1 MQTHRFRPPLEAA
14 SADDGVVWSRTCD
27 DARCLARCCWTS
39 CWAPFSVWQP
49 PCRSYNTSLSSPS
62 QGSRRRRTS
71 WSQRTAGSPQT
82 SRPAT
87 TRIRCIGRSTIP
99 RDFTLIDTRFC
110 PDHAWQRNDRFK
122 VHSRPRT
129 ALSET
134 RRGRAN
140 FRRNFHRVFRTVQR
154 MKAGFFKERSG
165 KWYYSC
171 NKINYSLN
179 PFANPVKVANR
190 TTEISRFS
198 LSETTYAVTL
208 FYA

>member
-49 PCRSYNTSLSSPS
+49 PCRSYSTSLSSPS

-87 TRIRCIGRSTIP
+87 TRMRCIARSTIP

-110 PDHAWQRNDRFK
+110 PDHAWQTIVSGWKSWVIRG
-122 VHSRPRT
+122 STRT
-129 ALSET
+129 SELSKK
-134 RRGRAN
+134 
-140 FRRNFHRVFRTVQR
+140 F
-154 MKAGFFKERSG
+154 S
-165 KWYYSC
+165 
-171 NKINYSLN
+171 
-179 PFANPVKVANR
+179 
-190 TTEISRFS
+190 SRFFGS
-198 LSETTYAVTL
+198 TANESSIL
-208 FYA
+208 